1 MARQKVPGTD
11 INKPIKAET
20 NTPFRGL
27 LNPDQLAE
35 QQNLIAKL
43 KNPSAK
49 MRQKSANQKK
59 SVVNNPETKPR
70 KKKNG

>member
-11 INKPIKAET
+11 INRPIKAET

-35 QQNLIAKL
+35 QQNLLKKL
-43 KNPSAK
+43 KTPSVK
-49 MRQKSANQKK
+49 MQKKSANAKK
-59 SVVNNPETKPR
+59 ARVNNPETKPR